1 MAERWATFDCYGT
14 LIDWMGG
21 IRSALARV
29 WPGADADALL
39 ARYHQ
44 LEPEVQAGG
53 GIPYRRVMA
62 EVLARIAT
70 AEDLVVPPGS
80 EDALGESLPSWP
92 PFPESH
98 DALTDLRSRGWKLAI
113 LSNTD
118 PEFLD
123 ASLALIDVPVD
134 ERVVASEI
142 GSYKP
147 ALGHWE
153 AFFARTG
160 ADRTH
165 HVHVAASLFHDVEPC
180 AALGLPCVWINREA
194 ETSDVP
200 RAAELTDLRA
210 LSDTLDGIVP
220 PG

>member
-1 MAERWATFDCYGT
+1 
-14 LIDWMGG
+14 
-21 IRSALARV
+21 
-29 WPGADADALL
+29 
-39 ARYHQ
+39 
-44 LEPEVQAGG
+44 
-53 GIPYRRVMA
+53 MA

-70 AEDLVVPPGS
+70 AEGLVVPPGR
-80 EDALGESLPSWP
+80 EDALGASLPSWP
-92 PFPESH
+92 AFAETRG
-98 DALTDLRSRGWKLAI
+98 ALADLRSRGWKIAI

-118 PEFLD
+118 PAFLD
-123 ASLALIDVPVD
+123 ASLASIGVPVD

-210 LSDTLDGIVP
+210 LAETLDGIVALD
-220 PG
+220 